1 MGIGEVTEIPTS
13 KMHSTCHLLQ
23 LGIAVGAVAQS
34 TFVTST
40 ASSSVISATST
51 SVPSAIPLDG
61 CAAIASLQ
69 ESTFEANSSATLRD
83 VPPFAPSLA
92 YECLTSVPLDID
104 AATGLIEYYRPY
116 LEFLTTLAWL
126 KDPPESYKQP
136 AVDLMGGLENI
147 TSQISN
153 DAFSGQYEFEL
164 AIQHLLHNAHE
175 GHLTLQTPL
184 YSLFAFGSPF
194 EFVSVSSDGSQL
206 PQIYVY
212 NDFELV
218 ATSSANLSW
227 SPSPVTEIDGQSAE
241 DFLASYARNY
251 ATGTIEPHADYNG
264 VLFSA
269 ARYLGNNLVQ
279 SSPIGLGF
287 DYLGSDTMNLTFANG
302 SSVSGNWRSTAQR
315 NLTGITSGED
325 LYQAIVTPQPLSAP
339 QPLSET
345 ELTVTLPELGAP
357 YPTPVVIQKG
367 LGYGGFV
374 SGYFLN
380 ESSVAVLSVT
390 SFLMQAEFAESAQDA
405 VTEFLQKSKKAGMK
419 KLVIDLQGNGGGV
432 VLLGIDLFK
441 QLFPSDDPFI
451 GSRLRAHS
459 ALDTIGT
466 TLGSLFNAETLL
478 VGSPFYFGNSVDMD
492 GRDFSDW
499 ADFYGP
505 YPSHGD
511 FFTATERYN
520 LSDVANSE
528 IQSGNGIVVSGY
540 ANESDVAPQYF
551 APEDILML
559 TDGFCGSTCSVFAE
573 QMKTHQGVKSV
584 VVGGLPEMGPM
595 QAVAGTRGA
604 LRYGA
609 GGIATVINATLL
621 LNTSIDPSTLPS
633 PFGPPINVPLSGIA
647 VNFRDQV
654 REDAQDV
661 PLQFIYEAA
670 DCRIFYTAEMLT
682 NYSVLWQ
689 RAADALWSNSSLCVD
704 GSTGHSSSGNGT
716 ETIGGATPTEAS
728 SPTST
733 PSDESAA
740 SVLRS
745 GSLILI
751 VASMLLAA
759 LL

>member
-1 MGIGEVTEIPTS
+1 
-13 KMHSTCHLLQ
+13 MHSRIHLLQ
-23 LGIAVGAVAQS
+23 LGIAAGAVAQS

-40 ASSSVISATST
+40 DSSAVVTASST
-51 SVPSAIPLDG
+51 SVPSAVPLDG
-61 CAAIASLQ
+61 CAAITSLQ

-83 VPPFAPSLA
+83 VPPFVPDLA
-92 YECLTSVPLDID
+92 YECLTSVPLDKD
-104 AATGLIEYYRPY
+104 AATGLMEYYRPY

-153 DAFSGQYEFEL
+153 HNFSNQYEFEL
-164 AIQHLLHNAHE
+164 AIQHLLHSAHE
-175 GHLTLQTPL
+175 GHLALQTPL
-184 YSLFAFGSPF
+184 YNLFSFGSPF
-194 EFVSVSSDGSQL
+194 EFISASSDGKQL

-241 DFLASYARNY
+241 DFLAEYARNY
-251 ATGTIEPHADYNG
+251 ATGTIEPHADCNG
-264 VLFSA
+264 VLFNA
-269 ARYLGNNLVQ
+269 A
-279 SSPIGLGF
+279 
-287 DYLGSDTMNLTFANG
+287 SDTMNLTFANG
-302 SSVSGNWRSTAQR
+302 TTASENWRSTAQR
-315 NLTGITSGED
+315 NLTGVTSGED
-325 LYQAIVTPQPLSAP
+325 LYQAIVAP
-339 QPLSET
+339 QPPSPPQPISET
-345 ELTVTLPELGAP
+345 ELTDTLPELGAP
-357 YPTPVVIQKG
+357 YPTPVVVQKG
-367 LGYGGFV
+367 LGFGGFV

-380 ESSVAVLSVT
+380 ESSIAVLSIT
-390 SFLMQAEFAESAQDA
+390 SFLMRGEFAETAQDA
-405 VTEFLQKSKKAGMK
+405 VTEFLKKSKQAGMK
-419 KLVIDLQGNGGGV
+419 KLVIDLQGNGGGT

-466 TLGSLFNAETLL
+466 TLGSLVIAEEML
-478 VGSPFYFGNSVDMD
+478 
-492 GRDFSDW
+492 
-499 ADFYGP
+499 
-505 YPSHGD
+505 
-511 FFTATERYN
+511 ERYN

-528 IQSGNGIVVSGY
+528 VQSGNGIVVSGY
-540 ANESDVAPQYF
+540 ANESNVAPQYF

-559 TDGFCGSTCSVFAE
+559 TDGFYGSTCAIFVE

-584 VVGGLPEMGPM
+584 VVGGLPETGPM

-609 GGIATVINATLL
+609 DRIAVTVNATLL
-621 LNTSIDPSTLPS
+621 YNASINPSTLPS
-633 PFGPPINVPLSGIA
+633 PFTPPINVPLAGIA

-654 REDAQDV
+654 REDAQEI

-670 DCRIFYTAEMLT
+670 DCRLFYTAEMLAD
-682 NYSVLWQ
+682 YSVLWQ
-689 RAADALWSNSSLCVD
+689 RAADALWENQSLCVD
-704 GSTGHSSSGNGT
+704 GSTGQPSSGNATDLIWGPNST
-716 ETIGGATPTEAS
+716 ETNPPA
-728 SPTST
+728 ST
-733 PSDESAA
+733 PSDESGA

-745 GSLILI
+745 GSLVVIA
-751 VASMLLAA
+751 ASMLFAA